1 MSSQFWQDEEGWL
14 VVFSYGREH
23 TWTGTQPVSRPLDT
37 LHTGWPCPQNI
48 VRSLS
53 HRGFHLD
60 NLSSL
65 SVIDAVHSVKYCKVA
80 AGCMHHLANQV
91 KCAELAQTC
100 TESINIMLGQA
111 GWVWKS
117 LWISIC
123 LALTNGELRTY
134 VCSGNFT
141 KLHFSHCL
149 PKTLKRAHRSR
160 SGDEKKHPPFLSSPE
175 SAVSASHCSFI
186 FHLINQK
193 LGGGVD
199 SRLHSCP
206 KMRGVAAPA
215 FVRVL
220 IPLTSTVS
228 CHAVASSPGHAK
240 QSEKRCLCWQSCSI
254 SFELNRGG
262 LEKTWRKKLQM
273 NWTGNLLIK

>member
-60 NLSSL
+60 NWSSL

-80 AGCMHHLANQV
+80 AGCMHHLADQV

-134 VCSGNFT
+134 VAVTLLSCTSVT
-141 KLHFSHCL
+141 AYPKLWNGLTEVVQVTRRSTPHFSAALNLQSLLHTVHL
-149 PKTLKRAHRSR
+149 YFTWLIKNWEAGSTHA
-160 SGDEKKHPPFLSSPE
+160 
-175 SAVSASHCSFI
+175 FI
-186 FHLINQK
+186 
-193 LGGGVD
+193 
-199 SRLHSCP
+199 R
-206 KMRGVAAPA
+206 
-215 FVRVL
+215 VRKWEAW
-220 IPLTSTVS
+220 PLTLSF
-228 CHAVASSPGHAK
+228 ASSYH
-240 QSEKRCLCWQSCSI
+240 
-254 SFELNRGG
+254 
-262 LEKTWRKKLQM
+262 
-273 NWTGNLLIK
+273 